1 MRRKDLYKRAAR
13 PFSAALAGILL
24 TLSIPGVVE
33 AAPEKEKAL
42 VEAGSGNQLY
52 VSLDGDDTADGTLEH
67 PFRTLEAARDKIRE
81 MKAEGMDT
89 GGITVN
95 IRGGE
100 YALLGDT
107 FSLDEQDSGTAGNP
121 ITWRAYEGE
130 EVKFVGN
137 IQVEGNKFSPIEE
150 QSVKDRLPEGVKDQV
165 LVYDLA
171 KENGLTE
178 FAPIPKNGYGWP
190 AQANAMSVL
199 VDGDAQTLSRF
210 PNEGF
215 IDIFSIQEKGFVP
228 RDHLANPDGSC
239 PECTKDAGGSE
250 RIPCKYGESKFL
262 EQKGGVFTTD
272 NAEVLA
278 KFPLWSQET
287 DIWTFGYF
295 YWDWA
300 DDNCAIESVKQT
312 DAGVQMTMRHPSRYG
327 VGQGGRRFYAY
338 NMLCEVD
345 QPGEWY
351 LDRDNGKLYLYPEKD
366 ISGSSIELSMQTKPL
381 VTMEDVDYVN
391 WQGVSFTKSNGH
403 GMVMKNCENVEVA
416 GCIFSDLGQRAVFVG
431 DPNYTD
437 ADIDLGASGGSN
449 NTIRSCDI
457 TRTGQGGIL
466 LGGGNRYKLTP
477 GNNKVVNCDISDFS
491 TIKRTYSPAVELV
504 GCGNS
509 AERNHIYN
517 APHTAIQ
524 FKGNDMNIFGND
536 IHNVCYETA
545 DVGAIYSV
553 RRWSWQGNVIQ
564 NNFVHDLV
572 STGGIGSAAVYV
584 DDLGSGVT
592 MTENL
597 FVNIPGY
604 TTLFGG
610 GRDHVITNNIQ
621 INNGDGKGFQYD
633 DRGLG
638 WAWYHAAGPDGEC
651 YGELTTLR
659 ANPEYDKA
667 LWDKKYPGLANIDLD
682 TVEERTDKGDGYKN
696 WYKVAAQ
703 PANST
708 IEKNILVGVANPYGN
723 VSDNT
728 RKYSKFDKKTNESHP
743 QGTEIGFT
751 NVDAYD
757 FTVLENSRI
766 KEMMGDK
773 HFKVEEMGLYEDEF
787 RTLTKIELKKPE
799 LIAPTDGE
807 QDIVTTNGVKLS
819 WNAVENAGT
828 YHVEIASDEAFKEP
842 VKTVATDHTSVSVK
856 GLEKSKTYYWKVT
869 AREKKVNG
877 AYSVSDVRSFTTSEK
892 DDGSFF
898 EGFRDFEEWEGDNP
912 STTTEYAHS
921 GRYSFELNDS
931 QDRVRKELGSNHN
944 DVMSVWLYDNLN
956 KENGAAAVA
965 DVTRKEADGSTPW
978 IGMGVSVSTNGSHKD
993 HYVVRDGAD
1002 WIETEVERTKGWHE
1016 LKFDYS
1022 QEGVCQAF
1030 IDDVKVYEFKDA
1042 PYYNYVE
1049 FGDFWDHSG
1058 YPGDVSKMAFDDVK
1072 IGEPDIPEN
1081 ILSITFPEESVTV
1094 KMGETLQLRPIVETD
1109 PDVNA
1114 ELIYASQ
1121 EWEIAKVDE
1130 KTGVIQP
1137 VREGKTIVTVSS
1149 KKDPMIN
1156 STVAVEVTNAVD
1168 KAELDALYHE
1178 LLQYVQSD
1186 YTQESW
1192 SVLEEK
1198 MFQAYAELQNK
1209 EATEETV
1216 ATVLSALREAQA
1228 GLQLN
1233 FENRTNLTGE
1243 NYGFEQGTL
1252 NGFGQYPAKTEE
1264 GISVE
1269 ASTEAAY
1276 SGTYSAKVTT
1286 TDSIQKQP
1294 DGTGYDHKGLMYT
1307 ILKEQLKEGVQYDIS
1322 FKVRSGDDKKHKI
1335 GVRSVF
1341 RTEEN
1346 TGTDESFRSEY
1357 VDVGQEWT
1365 QVSFRTPAVMENRDR
1380 IELIMGN
1387 ENTTESAG
1395 VYYID
1400 EVQIAEASAYIP
1412 TTDVALDQ
1420 ERVSVSVGKTVELH
1434 AVTTPENATSDFKL
1448 WSTSDE
1454 NIATVE
1460 NGNVTAKAAGTATIT
1475 VTMLDGEHQG
1485 TCEVTVTTPEEPA
1498 ELQSI
1503 TIQEPQ
1509 KKVYLVGEELD
1520 LIGLVV
1526 TAHYTDGSE
1535 KEVEAG
1541 NYEVTGF
1548 DSSTPGEKT
1557 VTVTF
1562 EGKSASFKVVV
1573 EKAVDKA
1580 LLQETYDY
1588 ARTLSTDGVIE
1599 DAKKF
1604 FENALAE
1611 AKAVLD
1617 NPNAT
1622 QEEVEKA
1629 LDTLLEGIWRLGMYQ
1644 GDKANLKFLI
1654 EKAEAMLENAEKYV
1668 PEKWQQLLDA
1678 LEKAKAVMNDGNA
1691 MEEDVEPAADA
1702 LLNAILVQRYKA
1714 DKSVLESLIREAKGI
1729 DPTEYTEKSVKALDK
1744 ALENAKEIMEDEN
1757 LSVDDQKKI
1766 TKAETALRA
1775 ALDGLEKRSEGG
1787 EDNNSD
1793 GDSNNGDNGNGDDN
1807 SGNNNG
1813 DQGQENTGNSD
1824 NGQTGN
1830 GNQNVSKG
1838 DSVKTGDT
1846 MSMMIPIA
1854 GIGVS
1859 VLVAVYVILV
1869 IKRKHH

>member
-121 ITWRAYEGE
+121 ITWRAYEDE

-137 IQVEGNKFSPIEE
+137 IQVEGSKFSPVEE
-150 QSVKDRLPEGVKDQV
+150 QSVKDRLPEGAKDHV
-165 LVYDLA
+165 LVYDLT

-215 IDIFSIQEKGFVP
+215 IDISSIQEKGFVP
-228 RDHLANPDGSC
+228 RDHLANPDGTC

-262 EQKGGVFTTD
+262 EQKGGVFTT
-272 NAEVLA
+272 NNQEVID

-295 YWDWA
+295 FWDWA
-300 DDNCAIESVKQT
+300 DDNCAIESIEKT

-327 VGQGGRRFYAY
+327 VGQNGRRFYAY

-351 LDRDNGKLYLYPEKD
+351 LDRDNGKLYLYPKKD

-381 VTMEDVDYVN
+381 VTMDDVEYVN

-403 GMVMKNCENVEVA
+403 GIVMKDCENVEIA
-416 GCIFSDLGQRAVFVG
+416 GCEFSDLGQRAVFVG

-437 ADIDLGASGGSN
+437 ADVNLGASGGSN

-457 TRTGQGGIL
+457 TRTGQGGVF

-491 TIKRTYSPAVELV
+491 TIKRTYSPAVELF

-509 AERNHIYN
+509 AERNHIYD

-524 FKGNDMNIFGND
+524 FKGNDMTIYGND
-536 IHNVCYETA
+536 IYNVCYETA

-553 RRWSWQGNVIQ
+553 RRWSWQGNVVK
-564 NNFVHDLV
+564 NNFIHDLV

-597 FVNIPGY
+597 FMNIPGY

-621 INNGDGKGFQYD
+621 INSGNGKGFQYD

-651 YGELTTLR
+651 YGELEALR

-667 LWDKKYPGLANIDLD
+667 LWDERYPGLANIDLES
-682 TVEERTDKGDGYKN
+682 VKERTDKGEGYKN
-696 WYKVAAQ
+696 WYHVAAQ
-703 PANST
+703 PANSV

-723 VSDNT
+723 VSSNT
-728 RKYSKFDKKTNESHP
+728 RKYSKFDEKTNESHP
-743 QGTEIGFT
+743 QGTDIGFA
-751 NVDAYD
+751 NAEAYD
-757 FTVLENSRI
+757 FTVLEDSKI
-766 KEMMGDK
+766 KEMMGDH
-773 HFKVEEMGLYEDEF
+773 HFQVEKMGLYEDEF
-787 RTLTKIELKKPE
+787 RTLTKTELAKPE
-799 LIAPTDGE
+799 LTAPSDGE
-807 QDIVTTNGVKLS
+807 QDVAATNGVKFS

-828 YHVEIASDEAFKEP
+828 YHVEIATDADFKEI
-842 VKTVATDHTSVSVK
+842 VKSEATDQTSISVK
-856 GLEKSKTYYWKVT
+856 GLEKSATYYWRVT

-877 AYSVSDVRSFTTSEK
+877 AFSVSDVRSFTTSDKE
-892 DDGSFF
+892 DGSFF
-898 EGFRDFEEWEGDNP
+898 EGFRDFEEWEGDHP
-912 STTTEYAHS
+912 SNTTEYAHS
-921 GRYSFELNDS
+921 GRYGFELNDS
-931 QDRVRKELGSNHN
+931 QDRVRKEFGSNHN

-978 IGMGVSVSTNGSHKD
+978 IGMGVSVSTGGSYKD
-993 HYVVRDGAD
+993 HYVVRDGAN
-1002 WIETEVERTKGWHE
+1002 WIETEVERTEGWHE

-1022 QEGVCQAF
+1022 QNGVCQAF

-1049 FGDFWDHSG
+1049 IGDFWDHSG
-1058 YPGDVSKMAFDDVK
+1058 YPGDVSKMVFDDVK
-1072 IGEPDIPEN
+1072 VGEPDIPEN
-1081 ILSITFPEESVTV
+1081 IIDLKFPEESVTV
-1094 KMGETLQLRPIVETD
+1094 NMGETLQLHPIVETD

-1114 ELIYASQ
+1114 ELTYASQ

-1130 KTGVIQP
+1130 TTGLIQT
-1137 VREGKTIVTVSS
+1137 VREGSTIVTVSS

-1156 STVAVEVTNAVD
+1156 ATIKVEVTNAVD
-1168 KAELDALYHE
+1168 KSELDALYHT
-1178 LLQYVQSD
+1178 LLKYVRTD
-1186 YTQESW
+1186 YTEESW

-1198 MFQAYAELQNK
+1198 MFQAYAELQSKDSTN
-1209 EATEETV
+1209 ETV
-1216 ATVLSALREAQA
+1216 AAAWNGLREAQA
-1228 GLQLN
+1228 GLKLN
-1233 FENRTNLTGE
+1233 FENRENVVGE
-1243 NYGFEQGTL
+1243 NYGFENGTL
-1252 NGFGQYPAKTEE
+1252 DGCGQYPAKSDE
-1264 GISVE
+1264 GIAIE
-1269 ASTEAAY
+1269 ASTEAPH
-1276 SGTYSAKVTT
+1276 SGTFSAKVTT
-1286 TDSIQKQP
+1286 EDTIQKQP

-1307 ILKEQLKEGVQYDIS
+1307 IPKEQLKAGAQYDIS
-1322 FKVRSGDDKKHKI
+1322 FQVKSGDDKNHKI
-1335 GVRSVF
+1335 GIRSIF
-1341 RTEEN
+1341 RAEKN
-1346 TGTDESFRSEY
+1346 TGKDENNTSEY
-1357 VDVGQEWT
+1357 VNVGQEWT
-1365 QVSFRTPAVMENRDR
+1365 EVSFRTPAVMENCNR
-1380 IELIMGN
+1380 IEIVMGN

-1395 VYYID
+1395 TYYID
-1400 EVQIAEASAYIP
+1400 DVKIAEASAY
-1412 TTDVALDQ
+1412 VATEGVTLDPK
-1420 ERVSVSVGKTVELH
+1420 EASVTVGESVELQI
-1434 AVTTPENATSDFKL
+1434 VTAPENATSDL
-1448 WSTSDE
+1448 AIWSVSDE
-1454 NIATVE
+1454 NIAAVE
-1460 NGNVTAKAAGTATIT
+1460 HGTVTAKTPGT
-1475 VTMLDGEHQG
+1475 VTVTVKTLDGECQD
-1485 TCEVTVTTPEEPA
+1485 TCEITVKEAEIPVELESISVTGPTKTEYE
-1498 ELQSI
+1498 
-1503 TIQEPQ
+1503 
-1509 KKVYLVGEELD
+1509 VGEDLD
-1520 LIGLVV
+1520 LTGLKV
-1526 TAHYTDGSE
+1526 TAHYSDGTE
-1535 KEVEAG
+1535 KELEAG
-1541 NYEVTGF
+1541 SYEVTGF
-1548 DSSTPGEKT
+1548 DSATAGEKT
-1557 VTVTF
+1557 VTVTY
-1562 EGKSASFKVVV
+1562 EGKTAEFKVTVK
-1573 EKAVDKA
+1573 KAVDKT
-1580 LLQETYDY
+1580 LLQQTYDY
-1588 ARTLSTDGVIE
+1588 ALTLSTDGVID

-1604 FENALAE
+1604 FEEAMTS

-1617 NPNAT
+1617 NPVAS
-1622 QEEVEKA
+1622 QEEVNAA
-1629 LDTLLEGIWRLGMYQ
+1629 LDNLLDGIWRLGFHQ
-1644 GDKANLKFLI
+1644 GDKENLGLLI
-1654 EKAEAMLENAEKYV
+1654 AKAEGMLENADKYV
-1668 PEKWQQLLDA
+1668 PKHWQKLLDA
-1678 LEKAKAVMNDGNA
+1678 LEKAKEVMNDGNA
-1691 MEEDVEPAADA
+1691 MEEDVKPAANA
-1702 LLNAILVQRYKA
+1702 LLDAILEQRYKA
-1714 DKSVLESLIREAKGI
+1714 DKSVLEGLIQEAEGI
-1729 DPTEYTEKSVKALDK
+1729 DRTEYTEKSVKALDK
-1744 ALENAKEIMEDEN
+1744 ALEEARVVMEDEN
-1757 LSVDDQKKI
+1757 LSTDDQKKV
-1766 TKAETALRA
+1766 TKAEEKLQK
-1775 ALDGLEKRSEGG
+1775 ALDGLEKTSGG
-1787 EDNNSD
+1787 DNNNG
-1793 GDSNNGDNGNGDDN
+1793 GDNNGGDNN
-1807 SGNNNG
+1807 SGNNNA
-1813 DQGQENTGNSD
+1813 DQGQNGNSEKPS
-1824 NGQTGN
+1824 NGGN
-1830 GNQNVSKG
+1830 SN
-1838 DSVKTGDT
+1838 SVKTGDSG
-1846 MSMMIPIA
+1846 SMLLPVI

-1859 VLVAVYVILV
+1859 IIALIGCGIIVFRR
-1869 IKRKHH
+1869 KRH